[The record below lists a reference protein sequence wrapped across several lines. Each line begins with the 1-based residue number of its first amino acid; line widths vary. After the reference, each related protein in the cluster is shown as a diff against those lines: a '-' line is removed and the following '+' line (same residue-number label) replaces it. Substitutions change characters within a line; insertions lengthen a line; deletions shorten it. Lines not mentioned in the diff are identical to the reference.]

1 MSVLKDPA
9 RCETQPWRN
18 GGAAVHMSAADVRIR
33 TDEVRHERTD
43 ARKTRWT
50 ASLRFV
56 TASGLTFVNKLHS
69 IKSPIVL
76 QSRHVYNRERKYV
89 RKCARKCVR

>member
-1 MSVLKDPA
+1 MSVLKYPA
-9 RCETQPWRN
+9 RCEKQPWRN

-33 TDEVRHERTD
+33 ADEFRHERTD

-69 IKSPIVL
+69 IKAQLCFKADTCIIEKE
-76 QSRHVYNRERKYV
+76 NM
-89 RKCARKCVR
+89 

>member
-1 MSVLKDPA
+1 MSVLKYPA
-9 RCETQPWRN
+9 RCETQPWQAV
-18 GGAAVHMSAADVRIR
+18 GTAVHMSAASVRIR
-33 TDEVRHERTD
+33 ADEVRHERTD

-69 IKSPIVL
+69 VKSLIVI
-76 QSRHVYNRERKYV
+76 QSRHVYNRENKYV
-89 RKCARKCVR
+89 RKCAR

>member
-1 MSVLKDPA
+1 MSVLKYPA
-9 RCETQPWRN
+9 RCEKQPWRN

-56 TASGLTFVNKLHS
+56 TASGLTFVNKLYS
-69 IKSPIVL
+69 IKAQLCFKAATCIIEKE
-76 QSRHVYNRERKYV
+76 NM
-89 RKCARKCVR
+89 

>member
-1 MSVLKDPA
+1 MSVLKYPA

-33 TDEVRHERTD
+33 ADEIRHERTD

-56 TASGLTFVNKLHS
+56 TASCHSLFTLHHS
-69 IKSPIVL
+69 VL
-76 QSRHVYNRERKYV
+76 LSSFIDESTLR
-89 RKCARKCVR
+89 

>member
-1 MSVLKDPA
+1 MLKYPA
-9 RCETQPWRN
+9 RCEKQPWRN

-56 TASGLTFVNKLHS
+56 TASGLTFVNKLYS
-69 IKSPIVL
+69 IKAQLCFKADTCIIEKE
-76 QSRHVYNRERKYV
+76 NM
-89 RKCARKCVR
+89 

>member
-1 MSVLKDPA
+1 MSVLKYPA
-9 RCETQPWRN
+9 RCEKQPWRN

-33 TDEVRHERTD
+33 ADEVRHERTD

-56 TASGLTFVNKLHS
+56 TASCHSLFTFTLHHS
-69 IKSPIVL
+69 VL
-76 QSRHVYNRERKYV
+76 LSSFIDESTLR
-89 RKCARKCVR
+89 

>member
-33 TDEVRHERTD
+33 ADEVRHERTD

-50 ASLRFV
+50 AAPPFC
-56 TASGLTFVNKLHS
+56 HS
-69 IKSPIVL
+69 
-76 QSRHVYNRERKYV
+76 V
-89 RKCARKCVR
+89 RSDICQ

>member
-1 MSVLKDPA
+1 MSVLKYPA
-9 RCETQPWRN
+9 RCEKQPWRN

-33 TDEVRHERTD
+33 ADEVRHERTD

-56 TASGLTFVNKLHS
+56 TASG
-69 IKSPIVL
+69 IKGSMFSSLVDENTP
-76 QSRHVYNRERKYV
+76 K
-89 RKCARKCVR
+89 

>member
-1 MSVLKDPA
+1 MLKDPA

>member
-1 MSVLKDPA
+1 MSVLKYPA
-9 RCETQPWRN
+9 RCEKQPWRN
-18 GGAAVHMSAADVRIR
+18 GAAVHMSAADVRIR
-33 TDEVRHERTD
+33 ADEVRHERTD

-69 IKSPIVL
+69 IKAQLCFKADTCIIEKE
-76 QSRHVYNRERKYV
+76 NM
-89 RKCARKCVR
+89 

>member
-1 MSVLKDPA
+1 MKDPA

-33 TDEVRHERTD
+33 ADEIRHERTD

-69 IKSPIVL
+69 IKAQLCFKADTCIIEKE
-76 QSRHVYNRERKYV
+76 NM
-89 RKCARKCVR
+89 

>member
-1 MSVLKDPA
+1 MSVLKYPA
-9 RCETQPWRN
+9 RCETQP
-18 GGAAVHMSAADVRIR
+18 
-33 TDEVRHERTD
+33 
-43 ARKTRWT
+43 
-50 ASLRFV
+50 SLCFV

-89 RKCARKCVR
+89 RKCAR

>member
-1 MSVLKDPA
+1 
-9 RCETQPWRN
+9 
-18 GGAAVHMSAADVRIR
+18 MSAADVRIR
-33 TDEVRHERTD
+33 ADEVRHERTD

-56 TASGLTFVNKLHS
+56 TASGITFVNKLHS

-76 QSRHVYNRERKYV
+76 QSRHVYNRGRKYA
-89 RKCARKCVR
+89 RKCARSGRYYIQVAYDMTSEEKQI

>member
-1 MSVLKDPA
+1 MSVLKYPA
-9 RCETQPWRN
+9 RCETQPWQA
-18 GGAAVHMSAADVRIR
+18 GGAAVHMSAASVRIR
-33 TDEVRHERTD
+33 ADEVRHERTD

-56 TASGLTFVNKLHS
+56 TASGLTFANKLHS

-76 QSRHVYNRERKYV
+76 QSRHVYNRGRKYA
-89 RKCARKCVR
+89 RKCAR